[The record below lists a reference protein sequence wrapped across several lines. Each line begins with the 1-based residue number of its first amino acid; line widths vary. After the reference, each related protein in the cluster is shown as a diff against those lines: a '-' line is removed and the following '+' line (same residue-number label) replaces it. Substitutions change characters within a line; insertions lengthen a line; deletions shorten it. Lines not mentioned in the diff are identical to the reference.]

1 MLKFDNVSFQYDV
14 EDFSIIDHLSF
25 DVQDGEFV
33 SVIGASGCG
42 KSTIFRL
49 VNKLLLPASGEI
61 LVDGESIEKKRN
73 YCGYMPQQDLLF
85 PWRTVRENL
94 LLPMEIRGGYS
105 KTEMREKADA
115 ALESVGL
122 KDWGDKMPKEL
133 SGGMRQRAAFA
144 RTVLTGSD
152 LLLLDEPFSA
162 LDYLTRISMREW
174 LLEQWEREKKTVLF
188 ITHDVEEA
196 VFLSSRILVVEESPI
211 THLRSID
218 VPAEYPR
225 SRDELRKPEIL
236 SLKEELIGIMS
247 KKMKKDHARVPS
259 GASHGQTHNFL
270 STNLPA
276 AILVAA
282 LLIFWQA
289 AAMGIDAAYILPSP
303 TQVVVR
309 LWELRGPLFKAHL
322 PATMSVV
329 GIGLLISI
337 ILGLGL
343 AVLMDASETAEKA
356 LYPLIIASQ
365 TIPTTALA
373 PLFVLWFGYTIWSKV
388 LVTVLITF
396 FPITITVFDGFK
408 SVKTEMEELLF
419 TFGADK
425 RQIFMKLKVPAV
437 LPCFF
442 SAIKMAVPLSIIGAA
457 IGEWLGAQSGL
468 GYFSRRMMT
477 QLDGAGVFAPIL
489 LLSVAAMAAV
499 WVVTLLEKRII
510 HWRNE

>member
-1 MLKFDNVSFQYDV
+1 M
-14 EDFSIIDHLSF
+14 
-25 DVQDGEFV
+25 
-33 SVIGASGCG
+33 
-42 KSTIFRL
+42 
-49 VNKLLLPASGEI
+49 
-61 LVDGESIEKKRN
+61 
-73 YCGYMPQQDLLF
+73 
-85 PWRTVRENL
+85 
-94 LLPMEIRGGYS
+94 RGG
-105 KTEMREKADA
+105 
-115 ALESVGL
+115 
-122 KDWGDKMPKEL
+122 
-133 SGGMRQRAAFA
+133 
-144 RTVLTGSD
+144 
-152 LLLLDEPFSA
+152 
-162 LDYLTRISMREW
+162 
-174 LLEQWEREKKTVLF
+174 
-188 ITHDVEEA
+188 
-196 VFLSSRILVVEESPI
+196 
-211 THLRSID
+211 
-218 VPAEYPR
+218 
-225 SRDELRKPEIL
+225 
-236 SLKEELIGIMS
+236 
-247 KKMKKDHARVPS
+247 
-259 GASHGQTHNFL
+259 
-270 STNLPA
+270 
-276 AILVAA
+276 
-282 LLIFWQA
+282 
-289 AAMGIDAAYILPSP
+289 GIDAAYILPSP